1 MGLQRIFLS
10 LLLLI
15 VGQDAGAETIE
26 ITRSYWFKEPLP
38 WEAAFRHSTG
48 GRGREKESIERFRF
62 METLRVE
69 HEGKRLTFS
78 QVYLRD
84 HGDKGQVF
92 VVTPRGL
99 SNEFDCRKGVCR
111 RGGGIKPPLGA
122 VELDREIDYTDDNS
136 RNRNLITVSRVN
148 ELFVPAFGKLTDVI
162 RVERKLIRKDSG
174 ELREHIVYYYL
185 REHGRVKAEDKTA
198 PFEELVRI
206 R

>member
-69 HEGKRLTFS
+69 HEGKRRTFS

-84 HGDKGQVF
+84 HGD
-92 VVTPRGL
+92 
-99 SNEFDCRKGVCR
+99 
-111 RGGGIKPPLGA
+111 
-122 VELDREIDYTDDNS
+122 
-136 RNRNLITVSRVN
+136 
-148 ELFVPAFGKLTDVI
+148 
-162 RVERKLIRKDSG
+162 
-174 ELREHIVYYYL
+174 VYYYS
-185 REHGRVKAEDKTA
+185 REHGRVKAEYNKTMCPRSSPLSLRMSLRSTRMTSVNLPNA
-198 PFEELVRI
+198 GMNSSFTRDTMMRFRFRESSSV
-206 R
+206 